1 MALWCILQFH
11 QDVWI
16 LGLCLTKIQKNLDSF
31 FHNNVNKHDN
41 KNRWTRRFVCKS
53 ILCCDIHCSKV
64 VISKRMG
71 CRWYKN
77 IWNYSF
83 CFGKFLMKKYE
94 SKIVPGRLHI
104 SLSTIDITIT
114 AFKNEE
120 IQQLYIFVTWY
131 DNPNGRFKIDFS

>member
-1 MALWCILQFH
+1 
-11 QDVWI
+11 
-16 LGLCLTKIQKNLDSF
+16 
-31 FHNNVNKHDN
+31 
-41 KNRWTRRFVCKS
+41 
-53 ILCCDIHCSKV
+53 
-64 VISKRMG
+64 
-71 CRWYKN
+71 
-77 IWNYSF
+77 
-83 CFGKFLMKKYE
+83 MKKYE